1 MDKNDLVEQAPY
13 HPGYEGAAFGLR
25 GRPLSEVIRERLKQN
40 KVRFFASDNISEYIS
55 EEERD
60 HLVNELESKFASVLD
75 SLIIDRE
82 NDPNSHDT
90 ARRLAKMYVY
100 ELMDGRYTPR
110 PTSTSF
116 PNEGSDRFEGML
128 CVRAE
133 LTSMCSHHHQPVR
146 GVAIIGIIPT
156 GRVIGLSKYVRI
168 AQWCAR
174 RGQLQEDLVNQ
185 IAKEIMSSCDTENVA
200 VYIQMTHGCM
210 ENRGVEAHSS
220 LTQTSVVH
228 GLFHNDSVKAEFF
241 NNVKLQL
248 SK

>member
-1 MDKNDLVEQAPY
+1 MDNNDLVEQAPY

-40 KVRFFASDNISEYIS
+40 KVRFFASDNISDYIS

-200 VYIQMTHGCM
+200 VYIQVTHGCM
-210 ENRGVEAHSS
+210 
-220 LTQTSVVH
+220 
-228 GLFHNDSVKAEFF
+228 
-241 NNVKLQL
+241 NNISPTRFDIL
-248 SK
+248 S

>member
-1 MDKNDLVEQAPY
+1 MEHDDSGEYFISSKIRDRLVRN
-13 HPGYEGAAFGLR
+13 G
-25 GRPLSEVIRERLKQN
+25 
-40 KVRFFASDNISEYIS
+40 VRFFANDNIA
-55 EEERD
+55 D
-60 HLVNELESKFASVLD
+60 HIDHANGELDQLVDELTNKFEGVLS
-75 SLIIDRE
+75 SLVIDTV

-100 ELMDGRYTPR
+100 ELMDGRYAPR
-110 PTSTSF
+110 PTTTSF
-116 PNEGSDRFEGML
+116 PNEGPERFEGML

-146 GVAIIGIIPT
+146 GIAVIGIIPT

-185 IAKEIMSSCDTENVA
+185 IAKEIMKSCDTENVG
-200 VYIQMTHGCM
+200 VYIQATHGCM

-248 SK
+248 SN

>member
-1 MDKNDLVEQAPY
+1 MDNNDLVEQAPY

-40 KVRFFASDNISEYIS
+40 KVRFFASDNISDYIS

-174 RGQLQEDLVNQ
+174 RGQLQEDLVLLIWNTLNCF
-185 IAKEIMSSCDTENVA
+185 KMS
-200 VYIQMTHGCM
+200 
-210 ENRGVEAHSS
+210 
-220 LTQTSVVH
+220 
-228 GLFHNDSVKAEFF
+228 
-241 NNVKLQL
+241 
-248 SK
+248 

>member
-1 MDKNDLVEQAPY
+1 MNWNLKLFLFFSGTFISTIMFIVV
-13 HPGYEGAAFGLR
+13 L
-25 GRPLSEVIRERLKQN
+25 IR
-40 KVRFFASDNISEYIS
+40 F
-55 EEERD
+55 
-60 HLVNELESKFASVLD
+60 
-75 SLIIDRE
+75 
-82 NDPNSHDT
+82 
-90 ARRLAKMYVY
+90 AKMYVY

-228 GLFHNDSVKAEFF
+228 FRRRARSPCKRARKQVR
-241 NNVKLQL
+241 
-248 SK
+248 

>member
-1 MDKNDLVEQAPY
+1 MVHNEDGEYFVSKRIRDRLVAN
-13 HPGYEGAAFGLR
+13 G
-25 GRPLSEVIRERLKQN
+25 
-40 KVRFFASDNISEYIS
+40 VRYFASDNISS
-55 EEERD
+55 
-60 HLVNELESKFASVLD
+60 HLDARELDELVDELTTKFEGVLD
-75 SLIIDRE
+75 SLVIDRA
-82 NDPNSHDT
+82 NDPNSMDT

-100 ELMDGRYTPR
+100 ELMGGRYTPR
-110 PTSTSF
+110 PTATSF
-116 PNEGSDRFEGML
+116 PNEGHDRFEGML

-185 IAKEIMSSCDTENVA
+185 IAKEILESCDTENVA
-200 VYIQMTHGCM
+200 VYIQASHGCM

-220 LTQTSVVH
+220 LTQTAVLH

-241 NNVKLQL
+241 SNVKLQL
-248 SK
+248 ANG